1 MWEYDGNRTDNG
13 IASIGCDSHLIVAMN
28 DKIEVYEV
36 NNGAEQGD
44 ELLLLRKSIT
54 VEEGAKAVRD
64 TTHRDAYINENIA
77 WGPDFTHFIVGII
90 VKYVFTSSRKSQ
102 TM

>member
-1 MWEYDGNRTDNG
+1 M
-13 IASIGCDSHLIVAMN
+13 IVATN

-36 NNGAEQGD
+36 NNEVEAGNRKSEI
-44 ELLLLRKSIT
+44 LLLRKSIT

-77 WGPDFTHFIVGII
+77 WGPDKTHFIVG
-90 VKYVFTSSRKSQ
+90 
-102 TM
+102 